1 MSHPVP
7 SGAATVVVV
16 SETKSVGVA
25 ILLTI
30 LFGPLGMLYSTVS
43 GALVMIAVS
52 IVLAFFT
59 LGFSILLTWPI
70 SVIWGAL
77 AASTHNQRVI
87 SGVR

>member
-7 SGAATVVVV
+7 SGTATVVVV
-16 SETKSVGVA
+16 SETRSVGVA
-25 ILLTI
+25 ILLTV
-30 LFGPLGMLYSTVS
+30 LFGPLGMLYSTVA

-70 SVIWGAL
+70 SILWGAL

-87 SGVR
+87 RGVR

>member
-7 SGAATVVVV
+7 SGTATVVVV
-16 SETKSVGVA
+16 SETRSVGVA
-25 ILLTI
+25 ILLTV
-30 LFGPLGMLYSTVS
+30 LFGPLGMLYSTVA

-70 SVIWGAL
+70 SILWGAL